1 MSFDDEIHL
10 HGKTQGDPCGGEL
23 VSSLGTDKS
32 ALDLRKGSRRCSKAT
47 TMGYS
52 AADAAGNARIEE
64 WADTA
69 ENSYPTPCGAASFH
83 RRHPAQAIGV
93 RG

>member
-64 WADTA
+64 WASPFA
-69 ENSYPTPCGAASFH
+69 LAKQRIFIEG
-83 RRHPAQAIGV
+83 
-93 RG
+93 

>member
-10 HGKTQGDPCGGEL
+10 HGKTKGDPCGGEL

-47 TMGYS
+47 PMGYS
-52 AADAAGNARIEE
+52 ADAGNARIED
-64 WADTA
+64 WASPFA
-69 ENSYPTPCGAASFH
+69 LAWQRVFIEE
-83 RRHPAQAIGV
+83 
-93 RG
+93 

>member
-1 MSFDDEIHL
+1 MSFDDEVNL
-10 HGKTQGDPCGGEL
+10 RDKTSGDPCGGEL
-23 VSSLGTDKS
+23 VSSLGTGKS

-64 WADTA
+64 WASPFA
-69 ENSYPTPCGAASFH
+69 LAKQRIFIEG
-83 RRHPAQAIGV
+83 
-93 RG
+93 